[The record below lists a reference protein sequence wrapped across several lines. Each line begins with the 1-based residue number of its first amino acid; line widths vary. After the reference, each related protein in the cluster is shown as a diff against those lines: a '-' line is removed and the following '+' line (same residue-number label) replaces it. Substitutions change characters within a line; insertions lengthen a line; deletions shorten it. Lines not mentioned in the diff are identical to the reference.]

1 MSNLVKIN
9 EYEEFRN
16 QVAAVKD
23 TCDFLPDV
31 STDEGYNKSKR
42 VALDV
47 GKILTAV
54 EKKRKELKSESIA
67 VGKAIDTEAK
77 EIVAEVE
84 AFMLPHKNAYKELD
98 TLKKERDASRKQ
110 ELSDRVEVIRLLPES
125 MADSD
130 SEGIKMALESL
141 QQEECLDF
149 YEFTAEALKA
159 RNASRDALGNM
170 FAVKLKEEQDA
181 IELAKLK
188 KEQAEREQKERED
201 KIASDA
207 AAEAD
212 AAKREA
218 EDAKQKAV
226 ELAAEAVKQR
236 EAAEAKA
243 KVEAENAEFARIEAE
258 EAATLRADKAAED
271 AKQEQI
277 RQQEAKEEA
286 DRVEQEKRE
295 ANTKHISK
303 IRKEAKD
310 CLMEKHGLSEAQ
322 AKDIIKSIHTGEIK
336 NISINY

>member
-16 QVAAVKD
+16 QVAEVKD

-67 VGKAIDTEAK
+67 VGKAIDVEAK

-98 TLKKERDASRKQ
+98 TLKKEREANRKQ
-110 ELSDRVEVIRLLPES
+110 ELSDRVTVIRELPCD
-125 MADSD
+125 MAHSD
-130 SEGIKMALESL
+130 SEGLKMAIESL

-149 YEFTAEALKA
+149 YEFTQEALKA
-159 RNASRDALGNM
+159 RNASKEALGEM
-170 FAVKLKEEQDA
+170 FAAKLKEEKDA

-201 KIASDA
+201 KIAEDA
-207 AAEAD
+207 AAVAD

-236 EAAEAKA
+236 EAAEAAIKIQIENA
-243 KVEAENAEFARIEAE
+243 AAERDRAAENTKLQAEQAAENAKLEQI
-258 EAATLRADKAAED
+258 
-271 AKQEQI
+271 AKQA
-277 RQQEAKEEA
+277 AKEK
-286 DRVEQEKRE
+286 VEREELEKRE
-295 ANTKHISK
+295 ANKKHIGK
-303 IRKEAKD
+303 ICKEAKD
-310 CLMEKHGLSEAQ
+310 CLMEKHGLSEAK

>member
-1 MSNLVKIN
+1 MNNLVKIN

-16 QVAAVKD
+16 QVAEVKD

-54 EKKRKELKSESIA
+54 EKKRKELKSESLA
-67 VGKAIDTEAK
+67 VGKAIDSEAK

-98 TLKKERDASRKQ
+98 ALKKEREANRKQ
-110 ELSDRVEVIRLLPES
+110 GLSDRVEVIRTLPES

-130 SEGIKMALESL
+130 SEGVKMALESL
-141 QQEECLDF
+141 QKEECLDF
-149 YEFTAEALKA
+149 YEFATEALKA
-159 RNASRDALGNM
+159 RNASREALGNM
-170 FAVKLKEEQDA
+170 FAAKLKEEQDA

-188 KEQAEREQKERED
+188 KEQIEREQKERED
-201 KIASDA
+201 KIADDA
-207 AAEAD
+207 AAAAD

-236 EAAEAKA
+236 EDAEARAKVDADNAELARIAAEH
-243 KVEAENAEFARIEAE
+243 
-258 EAATLRADKAAED
+258 AATVQADQAAED
-271 AKQEQI
+271 AVAAEMARQVLLLRQEK
-277 RQQEAKEEA
+277 EA
-286 DRVEQEKRE
+286 QEKRE

-303 IRKEAKD
+303 IRKEAKE
-310 CLMEKHGLSEAQ
+310 CLMNEHGLSEAK
-322 AKDIIKSIHTGEIK
+322 AKDIIKSIHVGEIK